1 MSRYCSYQYHCHHQ
15 FPQTDIMMRN
25 LSLIHNRNQYLNLN
39 LYQWGSGF
47 SPLNPSSSLIYF
59 MACSR
64 SRLFST
70 YESSGFVDEKYVIC
84 WPFLITLYAHYIYV
98 SLNEYLVQQSL
109 IDVEGIVQYS
119 CDDEVNYDEPE
130 YFHNSF

>member
-64 SRLFST
+64 SRLF
-70 YESSGFVDEKYVIC
+70 FNVWILWIC
-84 WPFLITLYAHYIYV
+84 WWKICYLLTVLDHLIC
-98 SLNEYLVQQSL
+98 SFYLRVLKWVFCATEFSWCGRYCAIL
-109 IDVEGIVQYS
+109 LWWRGELWWTWIFS
-119 CDDEVNYDEPE
+119 
-130 YFHNSF
+130 